1 MYIFYDLLSVD
12 FCYGVISAVTVYSNA
27 GEQEKL
33 IKKESKGLSGIYR
46 WTNLITGDSYIGGA
60 INFTSR
66 LNYYFNEN
74 SLGRTLRRSNSRI
87 VRSLLKYG
95 HSSFSF
101 EILEY
106 CEPMGVIKREQYYI
120 DLLEPEYNICQ
131 TAGSM
136 LGFRHTEESKA
147 KTAAAQLGKKL
158 TDEHKANISEG
169 MKSRVLT
176 STVKNKII
184 CTEETRAKMSI
195 TRQGFSADK
204 RLEIAR
210 KLALAAR
217 RAGGSG
223 AGPTILEVT
232 NNKTGETVEYVSVR
246 GAAREMGISR
256 STILKYIKLGKVYK
270 QIYSFNLRSS
280 A

>member
-1 MYIFYDLLSVD
+1 MYIFYDWLSVD
-12 FCYGVISAVTVYSNA
+12 FCYGVISVVAMYSNA

-33 IKKESKGLSGIYR
+33 IKKENKGLSGVYR
-46 WTNLITGDSYIGGA
+46 WTNLITGDSYVGGA

-74 SLGRTLRRSNSRI
+74 SLGRTLKRSNSRI

-101 EILEY
+101 EILEH
-106 CEPMGVIKREQYYI
+106 CAPKNVINREQYYI

-158 TDEHKANISEG
+158 SDEHKANISEG
-169 MKSRVLT
+169 MKGRVFT
-176 STVKNKII
+176 RTEKNKIV

-195 TRQGFSADK
+195 TRQGFSAEK
-204 RLEIAR
+204 RLKIAE

-217 RAGGSG
+217 RIGDNGVN
-223 AGPTILEVT
+223 PTTLEVT
-232 NNKTGETVEYVSVR
+232 NNKTGETVKYVSVR
-246 GAAREMGISR
+246 GAARELGISHA
-256 STILKYIKLGKVYK
+256 TILKYLKLGKVYK